1 MIKNI
6 NNKHSRLE
14 FRKSKLAGI
23 ISTIYVVLSSGTVL
37 AQDSITKA
45 VKHVGLERIEVTAQ
59 KRVQSIQDIP
69 IAITAFSGDMIE
81 DMGLN
86 TSSDL
91 ANKTPNLTIG
101 QPTGE
106 GGVVAV
112 VIRGV
117 GLSDFA
123 PNNQAPI
130 GLYVD
135 GVVAG
140 NSNAQITTLMDVE
153 RVEVLKGPQGTLYG
167 RNTTGGTINVISRKP
182 TADTEGYLRI
192 NAGNYGMR
200 KIEGVFNTSL
210 SDDLNIRLAVSDY
223 HLDGYMENIV
233 TGNEIEKNNT
243 AYRLL
248 VDWNVNNKWSVLF
261 NLHGNNN
268 DSDADLYNADSDSD
282 FYKSS
287 SAFDPKISTKTL
299 GGSIT
304 INGELTDKIS
314 FTSITAY
321 DDLDKVHQEDA
332 DVSALDL
339 VTVQYKPKSK
349 TFAQEFHLNGTY
361 DNGHWIVGTFYSTDD
376 IDYDQSVRLYG
387 DAELVFGQ
395 DLDGNGVLEPYAVNQ
410 LPGFSWQFQNT
421 QALTTAAIFGQ
432 VDHKIQDNIEI
443 TVGLRAT
450 KEKVTLTSYAEL
462 AGIGLVLPAE
472 LGGFGLPAES
482 VPDLILPGYY
492 AAVGSNENVDANGIY
507 SEKIDDTNLSG
518 KIGISWRASDELMLF
533 ANYNHGFKGGGL
545 NGNFIFNPE
554 ALSSYGAETVESF
567 DLGFKSDLFN
577 NALRLNSTF
586 FYYDYQDS
594 QIFNNINDPHY
605 GLPAQRIINGDVS
618 LYGFDGE
625 FSWMA
630 TDSLSIIGS
639 VGYVKSKYDESPID
653 PVVGELAI
661 KGNQIQNAPEFSAN
675 IMANYEWELSDGGYV
690 NANVDVSYTDKT
702 YFSPFE
708 DDDISM
714 GSYAIS
720 NLRVSWTNES
730 EVIEIA
736 FWGKNLADK
745 EVKTYA
751 FDLRD
756 VAGVIENMRG
766 APRTFGVEL
775 TYNFM

>member
-6 NNKHSRLE
+6 TNKHSRLE

-37 AQDSITKA
+37 AQVSITKA

-59 KRVQSIQDIP
+59 KRVQSIKDIP

-86 TSSDL
+86 TSSEL

-101 QPTGE
+101 QPAGE

-112 VIRGV
+112 VMRGV

-153 RVEVLKGPQGTLYG
+153 RVEVLKGPQCTLYG

-192 NAGNYGMR
+192 NTGNYGMR
-200 KIEGVFNTSL
+200 KIEGVFNMSL

-243 AYRLL
+243 VYRLL

-287 SAFDPKISTKTL
+287 SVFDPKISTKTL

-304 INGELTDKIS
+304 INGELTDTIS

-321 DDLDKVHQEDA
+321 DDLDKFHKEDA
-332 DVSALDL
+332 DVSAL
-339 VTVQYKPKSK
+339 
-349 TFAQEFHLNGTY
+349 
-361 DNGHWIVGTFYSTDD
+361 
-376 IDYDQSVRLYG
+376 
-387 DAELVFGQ
+387 
-395 DLDGNGVLEPYAVNQ
+395 
-410 LPGFSWQFQNT
+410 
-421 QALTTAAIFGQ
+421 
-432 VDHKIQDNIEI
+432 
-443 TVGLRAT
+443 
-450 KEKVTLTSYAEL
+450 
-462 AGIGLVLPAE
+462 
-472 LGGFGLPAES
+472 
-482 VPDLILPGYY
+482 
-492 AAVGSNENVDANGIY
+492 
-507 SEKIDDTNLSG
+507 
-518 KIGISWRASDELMLF
+518 
-533 ANYNHGFKGGGL
+533 
-545 NGNFIFNPE
+545 
-554 ALSSYGAETVESF
+554 

-586 FYYDYQDS
+586 FYYDYQDG

-625 FSWMA
+625 FSSMA

-661 KGNQIQNAPEFSAN
+661 KGNQIQSDPEFSAN
-675 IMANYEWELSDGGYV
+675 IMANFEWELSDGGYV
-690 NANVDVSYTDKT
+690 NAHVDVSYTDKT

-714 GSYAIS
+714 GSYTIS
-720 NLRVSWTNES
+720 NLRVSWTNQS
-730 EVIEIA
+730 EEIEIA
-736 FWGKNLADK
+736 FWGKHLADK

-751 FDLRD
+751 FGLRD
-756 VAGVIENMRG
+756 VASVIENMRG
-766 APRTFGVEL
+766 APRTFGV
-775 TYNFM
+775 

>member
-1 MIKNI
+1 MIKNNI
-6 NNKHSRLE
+6 IKYSQLK
-14 FRKSKLAGI
+14 FKKSKLASI
-23 ISTIYVVLSSGTVL
+23 VSTACLVFSSGTIL
-37 AQDSITKA
+37 AKESNTNAGEHAGIEK
-45 VKHVGLERIEVTAQ
+45 IEVTAQ
-59 KRVQSIQDIP
+59 KRAQNVQDIP
-69 IAITAFSGDMIE
+69 VAITAFSGDMIE

-91 ANKTPNLTIG
+91 AEKTPNLTIG

-112 VIRGV
+112 VMRGV

-182 TADTEGYLRI
+182 IDDTEGYLRI

-200 KIEGVFNTSL
+200 KIEGVFNTAL
-210 SDDLNIRLAVSDY
+210 SNDLNVRLAVSDY
-223 HLDGYMENIV
+223 HLDGYMENLV

-248 VDWNVNNKWSVLF
+248 ADWSVNYQWSVLF

-268 DSDADLYNADSDSD
+268 DSDADLYNADSDSH
-282 FYKSS
+282 FYKGSS
-287 SAFDPKISTKTL
+287 EFDPKIKTKTF

-304 INGELTDKIS
+304 INGELTDTIS

-321 DDLDKVHQEDA
+321 DELDKEHQEDA
-332 DVSALDL
+332 DVSELDL
-339 VTVQYKPKSK
+339 ITTEYKPESE

-376 IDYDQSVRLYG
+376 IDYDQSTRLYG
-387 DAELVFGQ
+387 DAEFAFGE
-395 DLDGNGVLEPYAVNQ
+395 DFDGNGILESYAVNQ
-410 LPGFSWQFQNT
+410 LPGFFWQYQNT
-421 QALTTAAIFGQ
+421 QELTTAAIFGQ
-432 VDHKIQDNIEI
+432 VDHKIQDNIEV

-450 KEKVTLTSYAEL
+450 KEEVTLTSYAEL
-462 AGIGLVLPAE
+462 SGIGLVLPQE
-472 LGGFGLPAES
+472 LGGLGMPAEF
-482 VPDLILPGYY
+482 VPDLILPDYY
-492 AAVGSNENVDANGIY
+492 AAVGTNPKVDANGMY
-507 SEKIDDTNLSG
+507 SETIDDTNLSG
-518 KIGISWRASDELMLF
+518 KIGISWRTSEELMLF
-533 ANYNHGFKGGGL
+533 ANYNRGFKGGGI
-545 NGNFIFNPE
+545 NGNFIFNPA
-554 ALSSYGAETVESF
+554 ALSAYDAEIVDSF

-577 NALRLNSTF
+577 NTLRINSTF
-586 FYYDYQDS
+586 FYYDYQDA
-594 QIFNNINDPHY
+594 QIFNNVNDPNY

-625 FSWMA
+625 LNWMA

-639 VGYVKSKYDESPID
+639 VGYVKSEYEENPID
-653 PVVGELAI
+653 PIVGELPI
-661 KGNQIQNAPEFSAN
+661 KGNQMQNAPEFGAN
-675 IMANYEWELSDGGYV
+675 IMANYEWALSNGGYI
-690 NANVDVSYTDKT
+690 NANFDVSYTDKT

-708 DDDISM
+708 DDAISM
-714 GSYAIS
+714 DSYTIS
-720 NLRVSWTNES
+720 NLRVSWTNAS
-730 EVIEIA
+730 EIIEVA
-736 FWGKNLADK
+736 LWGKNLADK

-751 FDLRD
+751 FDLRQ
-756 VAGVIENMRG
+756 VTGIIENMRG
-766 APRTFGVEL
+766 APRTFGVEF